1 MRWFVAC
8 CCLPSVAKD
17 GRVKKTFILAH
28 DLARANAVKAV
39 QVAPAGLMVQI
50 SEPTKKRIQEEK
62 YHAMIGDIA
71 KQCEFMGRKL
81 DTDDWKRL
89 LVDMFAK
96 VMRELG
102 TPLHHDGRVIPSL
115 DFERV
120 VQLGIQTR
128 EFWVRE
134 AADFI
139 EYLYAFGAER
149 DVRWTEPKERM
160 AA

>member
-1 MRWFVAC
+1 MRQTFV
-8 CCLPSVAKD
+8 LV
-17 GRVKKTFILAH
+17 H

-39 QVAPAGLMVQI
+39 QSAPAGFMVQI
-50 SEPTKKRIQEEK
+50 SEPAKKRIQEEK

-71 KQCEFMGRKL
+71 KQCEFMGGKL
-81 DTDDWKRL
+81 DADDWKRL

-96 VMRELG
+96 VMRDLG

-115 DFERV
+115 DYQRV

-128 EFWVRE
+128 EFRVAE
-134 AADFI
+134 ACNFI
-139 EYLYAFGAER
+139 EYLYAFGTER
-149 DVRWTEPKERM
+149 DVRWSEPAERH

>member
-1 MRWFVAC
+1 M
-8 CCLPSVAKD
+8 
-17 GRVKKTFILAH
+17 KKTFILAH
-28 DLARANAVKAV
+28 DLARTNAVKAV
-39 QVAPAGLMVQI
+39 QVAPAGFMVQI
-50 SEPTKKRIQEEK
+50 SEPTKKREQEEK

-71 KQCEFMGRKL
+71 KQCEFMGGKL
-81 DTDDWKRL
+81 HTEDWKRL

-96 VMRELG
+96 VMRDLG

-115 DFERV
+115 DYERV

-128 EFWVRE
+128 DFKVRE

-139 EYLYAFGAER
+139 EYLYAFGA
-149 DVRWTEPKERM
+149 DKGVRWSEPKERV